1 MTSKAKLKLELV
13 VKIHWKDPKRTEK
26 TEDTN
31 IISLENK
38 IKHLESDM
46 IDPKNLT
53 EKDLTPCALGAALII
68 IGLSIFLLGIGNV
81 GWIVEHG
88 SVQSPP
94 VIVLVVFLVL
104 GAVFIVGG
112 FSKNK
117 SLFSNQTLKNVNSF
131 Q

>member
-1 MTSKAKLKLELV
+1 LKRSKKNRKKL
-13 VKIHWKDPKRTEK
+13 R
-26 TEDTN
+26 TN

-38 IKHLESDM
+38 IKHLESNLN
-46 IDPKNLT
+46 DPKNRT
-53 EKDLTPCALGAALII
+53 EKDRFTPCAFGVALII